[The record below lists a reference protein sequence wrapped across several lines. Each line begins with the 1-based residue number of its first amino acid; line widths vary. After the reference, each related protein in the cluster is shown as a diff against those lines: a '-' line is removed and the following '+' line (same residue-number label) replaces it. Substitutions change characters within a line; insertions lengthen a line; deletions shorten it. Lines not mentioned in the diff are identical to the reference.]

1 METDPTQEYYINEEM
16 DDSFLQPEDAKQ
28 KDLELEKNPHK
39 NQQKNKGR
47 GSFADGL
54 AAGLG
59 IGSIACFA
67 IVWLALFLSPLLP
80 QSASYE
86 NLLATFIYLLV
97 FLLASGLIALTA
109 GVVRE
114 YYPKTKS

>member
-1 METDPTQEYYINEEM
+1 METDQTEKYYIDE
-16 DDSFLQPEDAKQ
+16 DVSDGYLQPEETEPTNSPHQKQ
-28 KDLELEKNPHK
+28 NG
-39 NQQKNKGR
+39 KGR

-59 IGSIACFA
+59 IGSIVCFA
-67 IVWLALFLSPLLP
+67 IIWLALYFSPLLP
-80 QSASYE
+80 QSATYE

-97 FLLASGLIALTA
+97 PLLSAGLIALTA

-114 YYPKTKS
+114 YYPKTKF